1 VAEDFD
7 NNAQFILGIVDFLKE
22 IQWVEQDL
30 TSGIY
35 QITEKGKMNAEAS
48 KMVFRI

>member
-7 NNAQFILGIVDFLKE
+7 NDVQFILGIVDFLKE
-22 IQWVEQDL
+22 IQWMEQNL

-35 QITEKGKMNAEAS
+35 QITEKGKMKAEVS
-48 KMVFRI
+48 KMGLRI